1 MIADRPAIVL
11 SERTTR
17 ALSDAFRKVA
27 DTTLVRN
34 AGDLCEIAP
43 AGVGGDAVMKH
54 SPSVLLIT
62 LSSFLFRLVT
72 VFQMAEDAETRG
84 YFLSGSE
91 AGRLEDNFAE
101 QANMLCG
108 ALSRE
113 LTAQFRHL
121 AMSIPYRLESQVTG
135 FLQELQPQHQVG
147 FDVTINHLAR
157 LRVVLCL
164 ICSRPI
170 EFTCDPGVSHSGGEL
185 ELF

>member
-1 MIADRPAIVL
+1 MIADKPGIVL

-34 AGDLCEIAP
+34 AGDQCEIAS
-43 AGVGGDAVMKH
+43 ATEAGDAVLRH
-54 SPSVLLIT
+54 SPTILMIT

-72 VFQMAEDAETRG
+72 VFQMAEDQETRG
-84 YFLSGSE
+84 YFLGGSE
-91 AGRLEDNFAE
+91 AARLEDNFAE

-121 AMSIPYRLESQVTG
+121 AMSIPYRLEAQATH
-135 FLQELQPQHQVG
+135 FLQDLQPQLQVG
-147 FDVTINHLAR
+147 FDVTINQLAR
-157 LRVVLCL
+157 LRIILCL

-170 EFTCDPGVSHSGGEL
+170 EFTCDPAVSHSGGAL